1 MKACDEKL
9 KACLLEAMRIEN
21 AELEAEV
28 KEKGP
33 HEFSKEYRE
42 KMEKILVVRKRK
54 HRLGNHL
61 RFAAACLVVVLMTGS
76 LMIAGST
83 KTTAS
88 KLNIDILS
96 WLEDFFDLKE
106 DEKAGKNE
114 GIIFDDSQI
123 GYIPDGFEMVEEIS
137 RFSNV
142 AYKFEDESGNFYFG
156 IRVNSNSYY
165 MQIDNDV
172 VIEQAHVNDAGY
184 EYTITKA
191 SEEGEFYK
199 IIWKDKN
206 DLIYYVYGNISI
218 DELINIMNKITYQ
231 EE

>member
-106 DEKAGKNE
+106 DEKTERNDE
-114 GIIFDDSQI
+114 LIFEESQI
-123 GYIPDGFEMVEEIS
+123 GYIPDGFEMVEETN
-137 RFSNV
+137 RFSYIV
-142 AYKFEDESGNFYFG
+142 YKYEKAETDLYFT
-156 IRVNSNSYY
+156 IRVYSNSYY
-165 MQIDNDV
+165 KQIDNDITDRQV
-172 VIEQAHVNDAGY
+172 HISDSGV
-184 EYTITKA
+184 EYSVMVGS
-191 SEEGEFYK
+191 SENQIDE
-199 IIWKDKN
+199 IIWKDKEN
-206 DLIYYVYGNISI
+206 LVFDVLGNISL
-218 DELINIMNKITYQ
+218 DELINVMNGIKN
-231 EE
+231 